1 MELTSIRRPARSAAP
16 PSARPVARGKT
27 AVPRAV
33 TMIVLIG
40 FAVYFVGPL
49 WWLIVASSKP
59 MGQQF
64 AGNGLWFQGFHL
76 IGNINSLLQAQGGLF
91 VDWMGN
97 SLLYAGVGAIGA
109 TLLAGMAGY
118 ALAKYRFRGR
128 EAVFAVILAA
138 VLIPKMLLTMPL
150 YLFFSDIHLI
160 NTRLAV
166 LLPSFVS
173 PFGVYLCRVFA
184 SQAVP
189 DELIEAARIDGASE
203 VTIFFRV
210 VARMLGP
217 ALVTVFLFNVVD
229 IWNNYLLPVMVIND
243 ARLQPVTVGLGG
255 WFASNGKVPM
265 SLVVIGA
272 LASLVPL
279 LLVFAFLQR
288 HWKAGLT
295 AGALK

>member
-1 MELTSIRRPARSAAP
+1 MGLTSVRRPAPVAAP
-16 PSARPVARGKT
+16 PPARPASRGRA
-27 AVPRAV
+27 AVPRGA
-33 TMIVLIG
+33 TMIVLTG
-40 FAVYFVGPL
+40 FAVYFLGPL
-49 WWLIVASSKP
+49 WWLIVAASKP

-64 AGNGLWFQGFHL
+64 AGNGLWFHGFHL
-76 IGNINSLLQAQGGLF
+76 IGNIDALLHAQGGLF

-97 SLLYAGVGAIGA
+97 SLLYAGAGALGA

-166 LLPSFVS
+166 LLPSLVS
-173 PFGVYLCRVFA
+173 PFGAYLCRVFA

-189 DELIEAARIDGASE
+189 DELIEAARIDGAGE
-203 VTIFFRV
+203 ITIFVRV
-210 VARMLGP
+210 VARILGP

-265 SLVVIGA
+265 PLVVIGA
-272 LASLVPL
+272 FASLIPL

-288 HWKAGLT
+288 YWRAGMT